1 LVRATGAELSRRD
14 AVKVLWIV
22 VIALGLAAAV
32 AAEGEESMA
41 DKPLVRIGFI
51 YNCTN
56 SLEDT
61 RRFYTELLGMEE
73 SAYKPEWNYLCYRFG
88 DLEFMFFGAEG
99 VLDVPAEFADQPGW
113 EGGTLEVTSWS
124 VEVPEADFGKTVE
137 RLRAAGVKV
146 FNDKPEWRVDSY
158 WGYTVLDPNGVTVE
172 VYTIP
177 KQRPSSE
184 EWTD

>member
-1 LVRATGAELSRRD
+1 MRLCR
-14 AVKVLWIV
+14 
-22 VIALGLAAAV
+22 IALILFLTASLVATAADESPTEEAM
-32 AAEGEESMA
+32 AE
-41 DKPLVRIGFI
+41 KPRVGIRFI

-73 SAYKPEWNYLCYRFG
+73 SAYEPEWNYLCYKIG
-88 DLEFMFFGAEG
+88 ELEFMYFGADGE
-99 VLDVPAEFADQPGW
+99 LTPTEEFASQPGW
-113 EGGTLEVTSWS
+113 AGGTLEVTSWS
-124 VEVPEADFGKTVE
+124 VEIPEADFGKTVE
-137 RLRAAGVKV
+137 RLRAAGVRT
-146 FNDKPEWRVDSY
+146 FSDKPEWRIDSY

-177 KQRPSSE
+177 KEKPTSE